1 MVKAKKK
8 IMVLLC
14 TFLLILGIG
23 CTAGATDIDEKI
35 GTSLSLE
42 QAKLDLPD
50 IWVYYYP
57 AEDTPSTP
65 DQISASLGGEKL
77 TVESVR
83 PAASEEKGTNY
94 YLMLDISGSISK
106 GYFANIKKSVLTLQQ
121 SMTEKDTLTLITFG
135 DKVTVICENI
145 KKTDDIQEQVEAL
158 QNGDMT
164 TLLLEAVKKTAELAD
179 QRENADNRTVFIM
192 VTDGEDFSKEAT
204 KQEVLTTLQKKSI
217 PLYAMTVKETNKGA
231 QNQYISEFGEF
242 ARQTG
247 GQAKSFGEAEAEA
260 TMTELVGTIQSAS
273 VLKLKSSSNRV
284 GETKQT
290 LQVIFGGE
298 DAVRTM
304 DVYPTYY
311 QKDEMAP
318 TATVERYSDHELKIT
333 YSEPVLHAEEES
345 NYTVKFEG
353 EQVLVRQA
361 SYTGGTKPYSI
372 LLLEEDVD
380 YGTYEVTFQNIC
392 DDSVE
397 GNLLTAGCSVKVE
410 EDAVEILDEDETDK
424 DDKKKDDK
432 KKDDEEEGI
441 DRRIL
446 IGAGIAIVVICLIL
460 LILLLTRKKKNQ
472 EKEPEEEETSDDGYG
487 EYEENGYGQGAGGY
501 GFDEAQ
507 SNDYYGGDLGIT
519 RPGEQQV
526 VREVPGI
533 GRENNQKHY
542 IPMEQ
547 GKPADYIFLEMNTAK
562 GVNRIRVQI
571 VDQIVVGRSDKCNVF
586 LDDTR
591 MSRQHFVI
599 EKEGNSYYVRDL
611 QTTNG
616 TMLNG
621 VRLVSRRK
629 LQPGDDIQA
638 GSVQMKIRW

>member
-1 MVKAKKK
+1 
-8 IMVLLC
+8 MVLFC
-14 TFLLILGIG
+14 TLLLMFGIG

-57 AEDTPSTP
+57 AEDTPSAP
-65 DQISASLGGEKL
+65 DQITASLGGEKL
-77 TVESVR
+77 TVESVS

-121 SMTEKDTLTLITFG
+121 SMTEQDTLTLITFG
-135 DKVTVICENI
+135 DKVTVICENV

-158 QNGDMT
+158 ENGDMT

-273 VLKLKSSSNRV
+273 VLKLKSSNNRV

-311 QKDEMAP
+311 QKDETAP
-318 TATVERYSDHELKIT
+318 TATVERYSDHELKVI

-345 NYTVKFEG
+345 NYTVQFEG

-372 LLLEEDVD
+372 LLLEEEVD
-380 YGTYEVTFQNIC
+380 YGTYELTFQNIC

-397 GNLLTAGCSVKVE
+397 GNLLTEGCSVKVE
-410 EDAVEILDEDETDK
+410 EEAVEILEETDQ

-432 KKDDEEEGI
+432 KKDDEKKDDEEEM

-460 LILLLTRKKKNQ
+460 LILLFTRKKKNQ
-472 EKEPEEEETSDDGYG
+472 EKEPEEEEITDNGYG
-487 EYEENGYGQGAGGY
+487 QYEENGPYTGDYESGADGPGG
-501 GFDEAQ
+501 
-507 SNDYYGGDLGIT
+507 YYGGDLGIT
-519 RPGEQQV
+519 RPGEQQA
-526 VREVPGI
+526 VREMPGI
-533 GRENNQKHY
+533 GRENIQKHY
-542 IPMEQ
+542 IPVEQ
-547 GKPADYIFLEMNTAK
+547 GKPADCIFLEMNTAK

-586 LDDTR
+586 LDDIR